1 MNKLIHSNNLP
12 IKISIHQFYYS
23 LVAGLFWA
31 FCFLTSCNPSTD
43 NSTPSTT
50 GDTLA
55 SKSTFTYQD
64 SIQIVQLVKDM
75 YRWKFSE
82 KEWDDFP
89 LYCNNPHHFYEQLDS
104 ALFNKRYSAVMATG
118 FFSDEFGKNY
128 RTVAKHLDSLLKFR
142 KLVWNTDEVAPVGHA
157 AIIWCDC
164 QDYPDDFWNHLKL
177 AEWHFDNGLVNCKA
191 FIFPESTVGY
201 QLKVKQENGKWK
213 IAYMEGFDA
222 SIFFP
227 TEANLPTH

>member
-1 MNKLIHSNNLP
+1 MS
-12 IKISIHQFYYS
+12 
-23 LVAGLFWA
+23 
-31 FCFLTSCNPSTD
+31 
-43 NSTPSTT
+43 
-50 GDTLA
+50 
-55 SKSTFTYQD
+55 
-64 SIQIVQLVKDM
+64 
-75 YRWKFSE
+75 
-82 KEWDDFP
+82 
-89 LYCNNPHHFYEQLDS
+89 
-104 ALFNKRYSAVMATG
+104 TG

-128 RTVAKHLDSLLKFR
+128 RAVANQLDSLLKFR

-164 QDYPDDFWNHLKL
+164 QDYPDDFWKNLKL
-177 AEWHFDNGLVNCKA
+177 AEWHLENGIVNCKA